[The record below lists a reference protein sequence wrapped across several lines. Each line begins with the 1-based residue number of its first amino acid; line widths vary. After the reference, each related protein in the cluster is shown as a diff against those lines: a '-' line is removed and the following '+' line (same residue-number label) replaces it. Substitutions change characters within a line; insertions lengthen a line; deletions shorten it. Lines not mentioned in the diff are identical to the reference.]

1 MADINTVIAKTTDA
15 LDEARAVAGLS
26 GITAELSAKTAQIA
40 ALEAKLASALTLVDE
55 AIAADTLADQAEA
68 QRLAAARA
76 ALQ

>member
-1 MADINTVIAKTTDA
+1 MADINSVIAKTTDA

-26 GITAELSAKTAQIA
+26 GIAAELAAKTAQVV
-40 ALEAKLASALTLVDE
+40 ALEAKLASALSLVDQ
-55 AIAADTLADQAEA
+55 AIAADTIADQQEA